1 MVKNKIYYIADFSL
15 PNKSAYSSHVLKI
28 CDAFSEVTKK
38 NVELLIPFLDS
49 NYLLKNIK
57 KDYLLKYNLKI
68 KFFFNKKKKLNLFK
82 RIFYSLK
89 LLNYIKK
96 SSNINLIISR
106 SIIPSLILSV
116 FGIKNILEIHTE
128 LTGMTKFLFYLT
140 RLEPVKKNIKFIFI
154 NNHLRKKFK
163 ISKKKSIILFD
174 AVDYRDFNPK
184 NSKIIKNT
192 CFYSGSFSKG
202 KCLEIIMKLSK
213 KLPNINFHLYGNENT
228 IYDKSILNKKSKN
241 IKFCG
246 YLSYSEI
253 TKKIRNYRALLM
265 PYEKRVGVLIKN
277 INVESYF
284 SPLKMFEYMGSGKII
299 LASDLPVYRNILK
312 DKTNA
317 LLINNDIKS
326 WSKNINNVFKDKK
339 LNYLGK
345 AAREDSKKYSW
356 LKRVRKIIRFYED

>member
-1 MVKNKIYYIADFSL
+1 MVKKKIFYIADFSL

-28 CDAFSEVTKK
+28 CDAFSEVTQN
-38 NVELLIPFLDS
+38 NVELLIPFLDP
-49 NYLLKNIK
+49 NYLLKKVK

-82 RIFYSLK
+82 RIFYSFK

-96 SSNINLIISR
+96 SHDVNLIISR
-106 SIIPSLILSV
+106 SIVPSLVLAI

-128 LTGMTKFLFYLT
+128 LTGMTKFLFFLI
-140 RLEPVKKNIKFIFI
+140 RFKLVKKNIKFIFI
-154 NNHLRKKFK
+154 NNYLRKKFK
-163 ISKKKSIILFD
+163 ISQKNSIILFD

-184 NSKIIKNT
+184 NTKIIKNT
-192 CFYSGSFSKG
+192 CFYSGSFSRG

-213 KLPNINFHLYGNENT
+213 KLPGINFHLYGNENT
-228 IYDKSILNKKSKN
+228 VYDKSILNKKSKN

-253 TKKIRNYRALLM
+253 TKKIRNYKALLM
-265 PYEKRVGVLIKN
+265 PYEKKVGVLIKN
-277 INVESYF
+277 INVGNYF
-284 SPLKMFEYMGSGKII
+284 SPLKMFDYMGSGKII

-312 DKTNA
+312 NKRNA
-317 LLINNDIKS
+317 LLINNDINS

-356 LKRVRKIIRFYED
+356 IKRVKKIIKFYED

>member
-1 MVKNKIYYIADFSL
+1 MVKKKIFYIADFSL

-28 CDAFSEVTKK
+28 CDAFGEVTKN

-49 NYLLKNIK
+49 NYSLKEVK
-57 KDYLLKYNLKI
+57 KDYLLRHNLKI
-68 KFFFNKKKKLNLFK
+68 KFFFTKKLKPNLFK
-82 RIFYSLK
+82 RIFFSLK
-89 LLNYIKK
+89 LLTFIKK
-96 SSNINLIISR
+96 STNINLIISR
-106 SIIPSLILSV
+106 SILPSLILAI

-140 RLEPVKKNIKFIFI
+140 RLEFIKKNIKFIFI
-154 NNHLRKKFK
+154 NNYLRKKFK

-184 NSKIIKNT
+184 NGKIIKNT

-228 IYDKSILNKKSKN
+228 IYDKSILDKMSKN

-253 TKKIRNYRALLM
+253 TKKIRNYKALLM
-265 PYEKRVGVLIKN
+265 PYEKKVGVLIKN
-277 INVESYF
+277 INVGSYF
-284 SPLKMFEYMGSGKII
+284 SPLKMFDYMGSGKII

-312 DKTNA
+312 NKRNA
-317 LLINNDIKS
+317 LLINNDINS
-326 WSKNINNVFKDKK
+326 WSKNINDIFKGKK
-339 LNYLGK
+339 FSYLGK
-345 AAREDSKKYSW
+345 AARQDSKNYSW
-356 LKRVRKIIRFYED
+356 VKRVRKIIKFYEN